1 MRIISLR
8 MYADPPI
15 VDAANDA
22 LWAAIAMRLA
32 ARGID
37 APPELDRSGDF
48 DAAWLAPDLLLAQTC
63 GYPLVT
69 RLGAE
74 VQVVAAPIYGFP
86 GGDGFYRASLI
97 VVRSDEPAG
106 EIAALRGRRVA
117 ANAPDSNSGTNLLRA
132 LVAPLN
138 RAGRFFGAVTWTGS
152 HAASLAAV
160 RAGHADVAAVDSV
173 TFGLFAAHAPE
184 RIAGLR
190 VLAETPYGP
199 GLPLITA
206 AATPPRELGALRD
219 ALAEVAADR
228 ELAGVRATL
237 GLTGMAFPD
246 FADYEVLADH
256 ARAAAAAGYPEL
268 A

>member
-1 MRIISLR
+1 MPIASLR
-8 MYADPPI
+8 MYADPGI

-22 LWAAIAMRLA
+22 LWAAIAMRLE
-32 ARGID
+32 ARGVD
-37 APPELDRSGDF
+37 APPELDRNGAYDT
-48 DAAWLAPDLLLAQTC
+48 AWLAPDLLLAQTC

-69 RLGAE
+69 RLGAR
-74 VQVVAAPIYGFP
+74 VQVVAAPVYGFP
-86 GGDGFYRASLI
+86 GGDGFHRASLV

-132 LVAPLN
+132 LVAPLS
-138 RAGRFFGAVTWTGS
+138 RAGRFFGAVAWTGS

-173 TFGLFAAHAPE
+173 TFGLLAAHAPE

-190 VLAETPYGP
+190 VLTRTVHGP

-206 AATPPRELGALRD
+206 AATPARTLAALRE
-219 ALAEVAADR
+219 ALAEVAADPH
-228 ELAGVRATL
+228 LAGVRATL
-237 GLTGMAFPD
+237 GLTGMAFPA
-246 FADYEVLADH
+246 FADYEVLADY
-256 ARAAAAAGYPEL
+256 ARAAANAGYPEL